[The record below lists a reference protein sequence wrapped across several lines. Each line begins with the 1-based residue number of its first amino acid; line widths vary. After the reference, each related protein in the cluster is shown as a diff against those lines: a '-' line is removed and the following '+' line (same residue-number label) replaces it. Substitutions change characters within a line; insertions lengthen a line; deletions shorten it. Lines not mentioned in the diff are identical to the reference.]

1 MSKRILITVFRP
13 TAQNGVFVDYDSS
26 TQGSSCVATPGVAG
40 DPLKQGDWMIQ
51 VELDRPKATDALR
64 DH

>member
-1 MSKRILITVFRP
+1 
-13 TAQNGVFVDYDSS
+13 VFVDYDSS

-40 DPLKQGDWMIQ
+40 DPLKQGDWMIR